1 VPKFRFG
8 GHLLA
13 ACLVLP
19 TLQATA
25 TELALPVTI
34 EQGPAVQASAAIP
47 AGVVLAANSIIELE
61 MVDTVSSVTSKR
73 GDFFKLRVA
82 VDVKSGDAVLI
93 AAGTPVVGQVVH
105 AAAAGNGG
113 KGGELILAARYL
125 ELPQGQ
131 VKLRGSFGAAGKNRV
146 GAALT
151 TAVFGGPFGMM
162 VRGKESVLPA
172 GSALS
177 AKLANDTSISP

>member
-1 VPKFRFG
+1 MAKFRSG

-13 ACLVLP
+13 ACLVLSAFRVSA
-19 TLQATA
+19 QDVAG
-25 TELALPVTI
+25 PVAI
-34 EQGPAVQASAAIP
+34 EQSPVN
-47 AGVVLAANSIIELE
+47 AGDLVLPANSVVELE

-82 VDVKSGDAVLI
+82 VDVKSGGAIVI
-93 AAGTPVVGQVVH
+93 PAGTPVVGQVVH
-105 AAAAGNGG
+105 AASAGAGG
-113 KGGELILAARYL
+113 KAGELILAARYI

-131 VKLRGSFGAAGKNRV
+131 LKLRGSFGLAGQGRV
-146 GAALT
+146 GAALA
-151 TAVFGGPFGMM
+151 TAFFGGPFGMM

-177 AKLANDTSISP
+177 ARIANDTSISTSP